1 MARNGNGVKR
11 AKERYQSPDEIAD
24 IVTGGDASKR
34 SLVRSE
40 QKKGKLVAAE
50 APNKIKM
57 GLTDMGA
64 SVFAQGFNEGWAW
77 LMRQAGAWSNDGF
90 LATQNDMLQAGVPA
104 MGGLIWYL
112 VELYGVGKAPPNA
125 FKVGRLEAAKLLYN
139 LGLQKFWMAL
149 RSRSAESKKALASA
163 KIEAQENLAKSKE
176 AEEKLQAL
184 QQRVRDLERGG
195 GK

>member
-1 MARNGNGVKR
+1 MARSQGVKG
-11 AKERYQSPDEIAD
+11 AKERYRSAEEIAE
-24 IVTGGDASKR
+24 IITKDAPGNR
-34 SLVRSE
+34 AAMVRSE
-40 QKKGKLVAAE
+40 KKGKMVSGE

-64 SVFAQGFNEGWAW
+64 SVFAQGFNEGWSW

-112 VELYGVGKAPPNA
+112 VELYGVGKTPPGA

-149 RSRSAESKKALASA
+149 RSRSSESKKALENARL
-163 KIEAQENLAKSKE
+163 EAQEHLAKQKD
-176 AEEKLQAL
+176 AEEKLLAL

>member
-1 MARNGNGVKR
+1 MARSQGVKG
-11 AKERYQSPDEIAD
+11 AKERYRSAEEIAE
-24 IVTGGDASKR
+24 IITKDAPGNR
-34 SLVRSE
+34 TAMVRSE
-40 QKKGKLVAAE
+40 KKGKMVSGE

-64 SVFAQGFNEGWAW
+64 SVFAQGFNEGWSW

-112 VELYGVGKAPPNA
+112 VELYGVGKTPPGA

-149 RSRSAESKKALASA
+149 RSRSSESKKALENARL
-163 KIEAQENLAKSKE
+163 EAQEHLAKQKD
-176 AEEKLQAL
+176 AEEKLLAL

>member
-1 MARNGNGVKR
+1 MARSQGVKG
-11 AKERYQSPDEIAD
+11 AKERYRSAEEIAE
-24 IVTGGDASKR
+24 IITKDAPGNR
-34 SLVRSE
+34 AAMVRSE
-40 QKKGKLVAAE
+40 KKGKMVSGE

-64 SVFAQGFNEGWAW
+64 SVFAQGFNEGWSW

-112 VELYGVGKAPPNA
+112 VELYGVGKTPPGA

-149 RSRSAESKKALASA
+149 RSRSSERKKALENARL
-163 KIEAQENLAKSKE
+163 EAQEHLAKQKD
-176 AEEKLQAL
+176 AEEKLLAL